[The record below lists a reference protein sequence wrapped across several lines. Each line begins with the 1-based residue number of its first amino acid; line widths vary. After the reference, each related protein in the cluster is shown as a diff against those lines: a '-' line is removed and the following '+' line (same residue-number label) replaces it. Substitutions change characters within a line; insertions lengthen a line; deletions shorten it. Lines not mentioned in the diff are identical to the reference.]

1 MTGGNAA
8 GAATT
13 EGTAVDLAELDLAE
27 VGPAEVDLAEAAPAA
42 GTPEVDVMTGAVAVQ
57 IVAMAGAGIPDA
69 MAVVVAAVRV
79 VPDHVED
86 SANPWH

>member
-13 EGTAVDLAELDLAE
+13 EGTAVDLAE
-27 VGPAEVDLAEAAPAA
+27 VVPAEVAPAEVAPAA

-69 MAVVVAAVRV
+69 MAVVVAEVRV
-79 VPDHVED
+79 VPGHVED
-86 SANPWH
+86 SADPWY